1 MLALGNEG
9 TRSESHY
16 KRITRFINSW
26 HKDEKLYDT
35 QVDRTGRS
43 PVIFIARHTP
53 PPPEACCRRYFFTQN
68 PGFQI
73 TCTFSVHRAGNQ
85 ILYIFGQ
92 GFHPK
97 SINTTSCSMRSKI
110 KYTFTAS
117 VWQHSAPGGWYFV
130 SLPQATALEIRQQLQ
145 WQEHCAAQVPPG
157 SPHQS
162 LQVEHS
168 P

>member
-16 KRITRFINSW
+16 KRVTRFINSW

-35 QVDRTGRS
+35 QVARTGRS

-53 PPPEACCRRYFFTQN
+53 PPPGAYCRRYFFTQN

-110 KYTFTAS
+110 KYTLFL
-117 VWQHSAPGGWYFV
+117 VLIFLNRICEFQVLQERKLKLLQLVYF
-130 SLPQATALEIRQQLQ
+130 S
-145 WQEHCAAQVPPG
+145 
-157 SPHQS
+157 
-162 LQVEHS
+162 
-168 P
+168 